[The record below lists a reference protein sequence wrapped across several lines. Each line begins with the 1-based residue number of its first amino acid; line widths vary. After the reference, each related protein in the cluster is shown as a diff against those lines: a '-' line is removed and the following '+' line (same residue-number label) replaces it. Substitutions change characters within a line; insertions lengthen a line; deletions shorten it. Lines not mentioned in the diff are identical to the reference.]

1 MLEPF
6 SIYVSNFNR
15 NINFLLR
22 WQKRSRISFRFVGHL
37 PSWPFLAAVWFV
49 IIIQLIFFLNLTFLH
64 FHLVYLTGVW
74 VYDHKVTEAADLSL
88 FFFLFFPHSSYT
100 PVEVLVAL
108 IWFAALSKPLC
119 FDIYIPL
126 WHNHLQ
132 MSFYTV
138 PMYPFVCVKAAKP
151 CMGWNSPHKAT
162 LFANVF
168 HLHRGLEIWKSLS
181 WAFWIKH

>member
-49 IIIQLIFFLNLTFLH
+49 IIIQLIFFWFNFFTFS
-64 FHLVYLTGVW
+64 FSISNWRV
-74 VYDHKVTEAADLSL
+74 SL
-88 FFFLFFPHSSYT
+88 WPQSDWGSWSFSFFFLFFSHSSYT